1 MADRTMLQVPLSPSL
16 KMRATQMA
24 KERGFSSLQ
33 EFIRVFLTDF
43 SSPKEEYIELS
54 PAAKKRYAR
63 IDKDIEQGKNTK
75 SYSSLEAFLKDL
87 HAGI

>member
-1 MADRTMLQVPLSPSL
+1 
-16 KMRATQMA
+16 
-24 KERGFSSLQ
+24 
-33 EFIRVFLTDF
+33 VFLTDF